1 MDDFDHSPSSR
12 PIDLYISF
20 RGVDDFD
27 ACKFIYPLFAAL
39 KSALEIDGLS
49 AFWDDKKLE
58 TANSD
63 IPPHHLRAI
72 QQSCI
77 SVVVFS
83 KTFASSVWS
92 LQELS
97 EIAARINDRRHT
109 IIPIFYDVDPS
120 EVRKQ
125 KNAYKQAFAEHEER
139 FPADL
144 DQINRWRNAMTQV
157 ANLCG
162 WHVPYD
168 PGSSYSK
175 VIDDITTDV
184 KKKMGGVIKS
194 YEGDGIYQVR
204 LLTKEQALQL
214 FCKTAF
220 RRDYPVSGYEDL
232 TNRLLEHTNCHP
244 LAVVILGSFLH
255 KKSVTKWRSALNRLP
270 RIPDNQQIIM
280 DVLKISFDDLD
291 DRTKEI
297 FLDIACFF
305 AGKDINHVKEILQ
318 HCGFSVDIGIEVL
331 IEKSFMTISNERIRM
346 HDMLLEMGKE
356 IVQQESPLE
365 PGERSRLWLF
375 DDINHVMQENTASEK
390 VEAIVLNLEDS
401 EGTTLKIE
409 ALAQMTNLRVL
420 VLENVNFAGTLTSL
434 SNKLRYVSW
443 HQYPC
448 VSKFEKYELPWLQS
462 FDWDTR
468 FWRSSKSGE
477 TRP

>member
-220 RRDYPVSGYEDL
+220 RRDYP
-232 TNRLLEHTNCHP
+232 
-244 LAVVILGSFLH
+244 
-255 KKSVTKWRSALNRLP
+255 
-270 RIPDNQQIIM
+270 
-280 DVLKISFDDLD
+280 
-291 DRTKEI
+291 
-297 FLDIACFF
+297 
-305 AGKDINHVKEILQ
+305 
-318 HCGFSVDIGIEVL
+318 
-331 IEKSFMTISNERIRM
+331 
-346 HDMLLEMGKE
+346 
-356 IVQQESPLE
+356 
-365 PGERSRLWLF
+365 
-375 DDINHVMQENTASEK
+375 ASEK

-448 VSKFEKYELPWLQS
+448 TCLPSNFESFSLVELIMPYSNVTEIWEGKKVFPNLRNMNFHGSKALIGTPDFGGVPNLERLDLEGCIGLLQLHPSIAKLSKLNFLNLRNCINLAQIPKDMFSLPSLE
-462 FDWDTR
+462 DLNIIR
-468 FWRSSKSGE
+468 CPKLNIV
-477 TRP
+477 